1 MKKVL
6 VTIGRQYGSGGHEI
20 GERMAGILGIPFY
33 TRIWAEDS
41 EGNVVRSATVNMEDI
56 EEVLPDDVERKW
68 DDELKQYYVEYQ
80 DGDNTRKMWIEDVES
95 LKAKVSLVKE
105 EGLAG
110 VASWQYGME
119 TEDVWPMLKEELG
132 N

>member
-1 MKKVL
+1 
-6 VTIGRQYGSGGHEI
+6 
-20 GERMAGILGIPFY
+20 
-33 TRIWAEDS
+33 
-41 EGNVVRSATVNMEDI
+41 MEDI

-105 EGLAG
+105 NELAG

-119 TEDVWPMLKEELG
+119 TEDVWSMLKEELG

>member
-33 TRIWAEDS
+33 TRIWTEDS

-105 EGLAG
+105 NELAG

-119 TEDVWPMLKEELG
+119 TEDVWSMLKEELG